1 MGCINIQYFA
11 RLCSKDETKAQVLTN
26 TRLLHLFLCRLCF
39 CYLFTCDSPRVYF
52 VVLNCHISYLHI
64 LCSGNGIQASEAVFL
79 VLFSFSLSLCSLLQH
94 SFSMPFHPLSF
105 ILMSTSR
112 AFSTV
117 VSIPSNPFQRSTKP
131 LIWFV

>member
-11 RLCSKDETKAQVLTN
+11 RLCSKDETKARVLTN
-26 TRLLHLFLCRLCF
+26 TRLLRLLFCRLCF

-64 LCSGNGIQASEAVFL
+64 LCSGNGIPASEAVFL
-79 VLFSFSLSLCSLLQH
+79 VLLGFSLSLCSLLQR
-94 SFSMPFHPLSF
+94 SFSMPFHPLSL
-105 ILMSTSR
+105 ILMSSSR
-112 AFSTV
+112 AFSTL
-117 VSIPSNPFQRSTKP
+117 SNPVQRSTKP